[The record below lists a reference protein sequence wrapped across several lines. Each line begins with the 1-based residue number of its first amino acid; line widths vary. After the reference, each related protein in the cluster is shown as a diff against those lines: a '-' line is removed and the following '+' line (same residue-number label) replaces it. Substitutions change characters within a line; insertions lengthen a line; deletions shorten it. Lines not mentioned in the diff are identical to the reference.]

1 MTGDVKISSYVCV
14 PDGCS
19 MRFRVNGADGVEF
32 SFGGRRDPFEFLFDA
47 EALRAFLRL
56 GADAMR
62 ELDGHIIVAQEK
74 AALG

>member
-1 MTGDVKISSYVCV
+1 MVADVKISSYVCV

-56 GADAMR
+56 GEDAMR
-62 ELDGHIIVAQEK
+62 ELDGHIIVEQEK